1 MLFFELPFYLV
12 NDVFTILARSSSE
25 TDVTVWFC
33 GIIILILITLFWALV
48 KYIPIWASM
57 RDKFYSDLLKRVIKD
72 QKQKDEHK

>member
-12 NDVFTILARSSSE
+12 KDVFTILARSSSE
-25 TDVTVWFC
+25 TDVTVWVC
-33 GIIILILITLFWALV
+33 GIIILILLTLFWALV
-48 KYIPIWASM
+48 KYIPIWESI